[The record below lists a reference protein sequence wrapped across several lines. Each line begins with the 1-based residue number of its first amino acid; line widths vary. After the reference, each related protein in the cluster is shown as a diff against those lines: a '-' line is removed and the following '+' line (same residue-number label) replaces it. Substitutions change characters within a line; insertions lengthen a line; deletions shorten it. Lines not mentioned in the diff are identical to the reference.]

1 MNKAYVI
8 YYKDIPNNK
17 IVALGTI
24 HPNLKDAQKA
34 MRISMS
40 RIRTKYAKNHAMYRN
55 DIEIFDFARS
65 AVLIMID
72 REHGYKKL
80 PKILYKYRIEE
91 LLLY

>member
-1 MNKAYVI
+1 MNKAYII

-34 MRISMS
+34 MRISMT
-40 RIRTKYAKNHAMYRN
+40 RIRSKYARKHDMYKH
-55 DIEIFDFARS
+55 DIQIIDFS
-65 AVLIMID
+65 TNAVVMLD
-72 REHGYKKL
+72 KENGYKKQ
-80 PKILYKYRIEE
+80 PIILYKYRIEE

>member
-1 MNKAYVI
+1 MNKAYII

-34 MRISMS
+34 MRISMT
-40 RIRTKYAKNHAMYRN
+40 RIRSKYARKHGMYKN
-55 DIEIFDFARS
+55 DIQIIDFATN
-65 AVLIMID
+65 AVVMLNK
-72 REHGYKKL
+72 ELGYKKQ
-80 PKILYKYRIEE
+80 PNILYKYRIEE